1 MPLSIFTVPSLSS
14 HICLASHLNP
24 LSKKECRIES
34 NPDSIFPIPKRQN
47 ICPSTINSLRE
58 LQYYLKSDNK
68 TSLGLHLNVTRG
80 ASKVPQTMMKAL
92 DAFVHENVFGDV
104 MNMFEL
110 PRVQTQE

>member
-1 MPLSIFTVPSLSS
+1 M
-14 HICLASHLNP
+14 
-24 LSKKECRIES
+24 
-34 NPDSIFPIPKRQN
+34 
-47 ICPSTINSLRE
+47 
-58 LQYYLKSDNK
+58 
-68 TSLGLHLNVTRG
+68 NVTRG